1 MRTGWKAWVV
11 VSILAG
17 ATVACTKND
26 REPRT
31 FYANGAAPGTVTAE
45 ILQEAEASERQ
56 IRTVVESAL
65 RGIPESQHQL
75 GMIILDRA
83 HGYGGEERAKAVLEA
98 RTWLTRAAEQ
108 GHDSA
113 QLQLRILYSD
123 EYPPGYSFL
132 TDRVMAYTW
141 LKIAFDDEASDSPT
155 RQAAERTLQEK
166 MTAEQVAVA
175 QKLSVGLS
183 QRIESSQSR

>member
-1 MRTGWKAWVV
+1 M
-11 VSILAG
+11 
-17 ATVACTKND
+17 
-26 REPRT
+26 
-31 FYANGAAPGTVTAE
+31 
-45 ILQEAEASERQ
+45 Q
-56 IRTVVESAL
+56 
-65 RGIPESQHQL
+65 
-75 GMIILDRA
+75 
-83 HGYGGEERAKAVLEA
+83 GEERAKAVLEA

-113 QLQLRILYSD
+113 QLQLWILYSD

-132 TDRVMAYTW
+132 TDHVMAYTW

-155 RQAAERTLQEK
+155 GQAAERALQEK

-183 QRIESSQSR
+183 QRIESSQSQ